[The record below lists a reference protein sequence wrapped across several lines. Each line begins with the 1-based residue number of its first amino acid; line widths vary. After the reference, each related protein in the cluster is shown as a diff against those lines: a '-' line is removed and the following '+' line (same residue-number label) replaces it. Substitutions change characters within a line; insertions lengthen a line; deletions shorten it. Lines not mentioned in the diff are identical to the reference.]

1 MGDLGDPY
9 GSLVLL
15 KKRLGINDGD
25 DDSALDSAL
34 NAASR
39 GIDGYCRR
47 QFNKADS
54 PTARRFHPT
63 NRALAIVDD
72 FLTKVGLVVKVDA
85 DDDGIYETTLAV
97 TDYEVEPLNGIVDGE
112 SGWPFWKVRLVTGT
126 SFPKQV
132 RPAVEVT
139 AQWGWNAVPAPVNE
153 AALIVAEEIF
163 KLKDAPFG
171 VAGFSQWGPMRVRN
185 NPMAK
190 SMLTPYRRRA
200 IRVAG

>member
-1 MGDLGDPY
+1 MGALGDPY
-9 GSLVLL
+9 SSLVLL
-15 KKRLGINDGD
+15 KARLRLNDGD
-25 DDSALDSAL
+25 DDTGLGNAL

-39 GIDGYCRR
+39 GIDGFCRR

-63 NRALAIVDD
+63 NRALTIVDD
-72 FLTKVGLVVKVDA
+72 FLTKVGLVVKLDT
-85 DDDGIYETTLAV
+85 DDDGIYETTLAA
-97 TDYEVEPLNGIVDGE
+97 TDYEVEPFNGIVDGE

-126 SFPKQV
+126 FFPKQI

-139 AQWGWNAVPAPVNE
+139 AQWGWNAVPAPVDE

-190 SMLTPYRRRA
+190 SMLTKYRRKVVL
-200 IRVAG
+200 VAG